1 MKLDREQIYWF
12 SIPKDLG
19 LNDSDPE
26 FLETPGQIANRITML
41 RERGY
46 YLEDREVLV
55 MDKPV
60 GKKLGTIW
68 MSELVA
74 DYFKPCELCGSYG
87 GKCICDDEADR

>member
-1 MKLDREQIYWF
+1 MQLGKDERYLF
-12 SIPKDLG
+12 VIPKDPE
-19 LNDSDPE
+19 LNDQDPT
-26 FLETPGQIANRITML
+26 FLEKPGQLAERITML
-41 RERGY
+41 RDRGY
-46 YLEDREVLV
+46 YLEDREVLI

-74 DYFKPCELCGSYG
+74 DYFEPCELCGSYG